1 MKNNQTANCPC
12 CPNHCPQDNLKCGK
26 GQSYFSDDK
35 TDSKSSCSNK
45 HHGFGHHRHH
55 GEDGFHKHGEPN
67 FKSDSISGQ
76 LMQAA
81 RKMMHAVH
89 HGDFSEEAFFDA
101 LSEVEKSELLS
112 LLCKINAKDE

>member
-26 GQSYFSDDK
+26 GQNYFSDDK
-35 TDSKSSCSNK
+35 TNSKSSYSNK

-55 GEDGFHKHGEPN
+55 GKPN

-76 LMQAA
+76 LMQAVQ
-81 RKMMHAVH
+81 KMMHAVH
-89 HGDFSEEAFFDA
+89 RGDFSENDFLEP
-101 LSEVEKSELLS
+101 LSEVEKSELLF
-112 LLCKINAKDE
+112 LLCRINSKD